1 MAERRRAEKAELAA
15 LKSHARASAH
25 HAARF
30 VDGESPTPRPH
41 HAARAVDGESPTPR
55 PHHAARAVDGPQ
67 TNTMT
72 DAKMLQLVSMLEK
85 ACNLRDRAL
94 GTPVAA
100 RNVHCID
107 EAISAI
113 TAYASGRVLAECEQ
127 EAGVGIGHGST
138 SETYGG
144 GQAQRHIAL
153 ARSVEYL
160 ADHATTVAEDCLAKM
175 AGEGWQ
181 GPPGIPTA
189 RSTDPSAAR
198 AVRAGD
204 DTAKPDAEI
213 WQPVTRG
220 RSGVDEG
227 ALGHVPDGSV

>member
-55 PHHAARAVDGPQ
+55 PASQPQPQ

-85 ACNLRDRAL
+85 VCNLRDRSL

-100 RNVHCID
+100 RDVNSIG

-144 GQAQRHIAL
+144 GQAPRHIAL
-153 ARSVEYL
+153 ARNVEHL
-160 ADHATTVAEDCLAKM
+160 AGHATTVAEDCLAKM

-189 RSTDPSAAR
+189 RSTDSSAAR

>member
-30 VDGESPTPRPH
+30 
-41 HAARAVDGESPTPR
+41 VDGESPTPR

-113 TAYASGRVLAECEQ
+113 TAYACGRVLAECEQ
-127 EAGVGIGHGST
+127 EADVVIGHGST
-138 SETYGG
+138 SETYLYTSSDCQQRHG
-144 GQAQRHIAL
+144 GQTHTRHIAL
-153 ARSVEYL
+153 ARNVEYL

-175 AGEGWQ
+175 AGEAWQ

-204 DTAKPDAEI
+204 DTASHDAEI
-213 WQPVTRG
+213 WQPVTR

-227 ALGHVPDGSV
+227 ALGYDPDGSV

>member
-1 MAERRRAEKAELAA
+1 MAERRRAERAELAA

-25 HAARF
+25 HVAR
-30 VDGESPTPRPH
+30 VV
-41 HAARAVDGESPTPR
+41 VDGESPTPR

-100 RNVHCID
+100 RDVCCVG
-107 EAISAI
+107 EAISAL

-160 ADHATTVAEDCLAKM
+160 ADRATTVAEDCLAKM
-175 AGEGWQ
+175 ADEGWQ

-220 RSGVDEG
+220 RSVVDEVP
-227 ALGHVPDGSV
+227 LGHDPEGSV